1 MSVVEMLLLMNA
13 ENVMEIM
20 PHVQAVQILMQTT
33 LIQMQLFH
41 VMIAV
46 NILIM
51 MDWLLSIV
59 EPLKVPRSVVD
70 ATSLRRLATV
80 IFLLE

>member
-20 PHVQAVQILMQTT
+20 PPVQAVQILMQIT

-51 MDWLLSIV
+51 MDWLLSMKLTIIEDLV
-59 EPLKVPRSVVD
+59 LIKLMQTTSV
-70 ATSLRRLATV
+70 
-80 IFLLE
+80 